1 MLCALSLPCGK
12 YRFWHVW
19 QLLMA
24 SISNGYQTMTTHCW
38 CQMFAAWSSWNSH
51 ESEWWICQFNILCPQ
66 QFPCFDWLVRN
77 TAIKCFENVVT
88 KMSKSGNQKISLY
101 KAIIKDLLW
110 IHVLLDSQQWL
121 NRRHIWKDSGQTWM
135 DSGQTQNIQTLM
147 NQVKYML
154 VTVQSFNLW
163 II

>member
-1 MLCALSLPCGK
+1 
-12 YRFWHVW
+12 
-19 QLLMA
+19 MA

-66 QFPCFDWLVRN
+66 QFPYFDWLVRN
-77 TAIKCFENVVT
+77 TAIKCYENSVT
-88 KMSKSGNQKISLY
+88 RMSKSSNEKISLC

-110 IHVLLDSQQWL
+110 IHVSLDSQQWL
-121 NRRHIWKDSGQTWM
+121 NRRHIWKDSRQTWM

-147 NQVKYML
+147 NQVKYMI
-154 VTVQSFNLW
+154 VTVQSFCGSCTGS
-163 II
+163 